1 MSFFINNFLI
11 PSDKKEI
18 INQPYRLRNAII
30 CRFDLKKLQ
39 IVSYD
44 KLLMFIEKVISFFW
58 LMTFGQRSAKKV
70 FKRKNPLILICRSK
84 FVGNIGEESLAQNYF
99 FDALEDINVDVDT
112 FFCDSGRKLIG
123 NQVCFYKMILENHY
137 DYVFFYCYNSSNFSS
152 PDLKILKKL
161 RSKVSTNFFAIWEDT
176 IGESFVNNIKYYSNF
191 FDLNIINENPKFK
204 DENNVLTYEERAKV
218 FIPPSFIYPSPS
230 YLKLSKAQN
239 DRKIDV
245 FFSGRV
251 GAYRSYRRDSL
262 LYLIE
267 NGVCGYIN
275 FFNAEGNLDIIEYY
289 RMLWNSKIAINF
301 SYSTKGHQLK
311 GRATDAISL
320 GAMLLESENHQIACY
335 FEDGEDYVSF
345 SSKEDLLEK
354 IDYYLKNSEERIR
367 IAENGMRKI
376 EKCYNPKIYWNSIL
390 KKIDENIY

>member
-1 MSFFINNFLI
+1 MNINEEIEDL
-11 PSDKKEI
+11 PSELKNKTTSLKI
-18 INQPYRLRNAII
+18 INKNSIQREP
-30 CRFDLKKLQ
+30 
-39 IVSYD
+39 
-44 KLLMFIEKVISFFW
+44 LLATILNELDQLIDSVDYNYILNEWM
-58 LMTFGQRSAKKV
+58 
-70 FKRKNPLILICRSK
+70 KNCSHLDE
-84 FVGNIGEESLAQNYF
+84 NI
-99 FDALEDINVDVDT
+99 
-112 FFCDSGRKLIG
+112 
-123 NQVCFYKMILENHY
+123 
-137 DYVFFYCYNSSNFSS
+137 
-152 PDLKILKKL
+152 
-161 RSKVSTNFFAIWEDT
+161 
-176 IGESFVNNIKYYSNF
+176 
-191 FDLNIINENPKFK
+191 KFK
-204 DENNVLTYEERAKV
+204 DENNILTYEERAKV

-239 DRKIDV
+239 ERKIDV